1 MKKAIVTGGAGFA
14 GYSLVKE
21 LLDREYQVVC
31 PVRPGSPHNERLE
44 ALKKAFN
51 DEQGQDNLILFPL
64 DIKDILKLHHS
75 LQSEWL
81 DMTGCLFFHLSWA
94 GKRDDAEEQNSNII
108 SAMDAV
114 RVASVIGASRIL
126 ITGSQA
132 EYGFNAGGSVL
143 PDGSFKPADEDT
155 LLDPVNSYGSAKAAA
170 MYLTRDLARH
180 VGISWNWLRIFSL
193 YGEYEHPH
201 TMLSYLRSSLEKGEI
216 PELSSCTQTWDFLDV
231 KDAARAMVSVSEKGK
246 EGEVYNIANG
256 DYRPLKEFTELI
268 RERIA
273 PDIKIRYAQETADP
287 VLSLRPSV
295 DKLKNDTGWKPE
307 IQF

>member
-21 LLDREYQVVC
+21 LLDRGYQVVC
-31 PVRPGSPHNERLE
+31 PVRPGSPHNGRLE
-44 ALKKAFN
+44 ALKNLF
-51 DEQGQDNLILFPL
+51 DEKQGQDNLILFPL
-64 DIKDILKLHHS
+64 DIKDILKLHRT
-75 LQSEWL
+75 LQTERL
-81 DMTGCLFFHLSWA
+81 DMSGCLFFHLSWA

-108 SAMDAV
+108 PAMDAV
-114 RVASVIGASRIL
+114 RAASVIGASRIL

-143 PDGSFKPADEDT
+143 PDGSYKPADENT
-155 LLDPVNSYGSAKAAA
+155 LTCPMNSYGSAKTAA

-193 YGEYEHPH
+193 YGEYEHSH
-201 TMLSYLRSSLEKGEI
+201 TMLSYLRSCLEKREV
-216 PELSSCTQTWDFLDV
+216 PDLSSCTQTWDFLDV
-231 KDAARAMVSVSEKGK
+231 KDAARAMTAVSEKGR

-256 DYRPLKEFTELI
+256 DYRPLKDFTEII
-268 RERIA
+268 RNRIA
-273 PDIKIRYAQETADP
+273 PDININYAPETAEP

-295 DKLKNDTGWKPE
+295 EKLKNDTGWRPE